1 MPDRFAV
8 AEATDG
14 LAVHL
19 DVGDDVNLRQALD
32 EPAPGLLDGRPVEIA
47 QAVAERDQFMVGEPL
62 IAHQHHGVIVPGLH
76 DARERRFVKTPEVDA
91 PDFGAERGAGWDHL
105 DRTGGT
111 TFGCGCDTQRHRCLP
126 HVTRERSVRF
136 PLAA

>member
-32 EPAPGLLDGRPVEIA
+32 EAAPGLLDGRPVEIA
-47 QAVAERDQFMVGEPL
+47 QAVAERDQFMIVEPL
-62 IAHQHHGVIVPGLH
+62 IANQHHGVIVPGLH

-91 PDFGAERGAGWDHL
+91 PDFGAERRAGWDHL

-111 TFGCGCDTQRHRCLP
+111 ALGCGCDTQRHRCLP
-126 HVTRERSVRF
+126 H
-136 PLAA
+136 